1 MIPLFILAIE
11 DDDDR
16 EFMAQLYL
24 HYNRL
29 MYSTVIKIIHDPTT
43 TEDLVQ
49 NVLVRLIDKLQDLR
63 LKDRDHLINY
73 VIATCRNHALNYIRD
88 SGKHTVTYLDDGNC
102 SAGTD
107 SSRDHIEELIINH
120 DRIELLSKVFEK
132 LDNRTRFLLESYYV
146 LEQPLTEIAEELGIK
161 PASVRMALTRARNS
175 AKQAMEKYDV
185 ESLV

>member
-11 DDDDR
+11 DEDDR

-29 MYSTVIKIIHDPTT
+29 MYSTIIKIIHDPTT

-49 NVLVRLIDKLQDLR
+49 NVLLKLINKVQDLR

-73 VIATCRNHALNYIRD
+73 VIATCRNHALNYLRD
-88 SGKHTVTYLDDGNC
+88 SGKHTITYLDDANHC
-102 SAGTD
+102 ATTNN
-107 SSRDHIEELIINH
+107 SRDHIEEIIINH
-120 DRIELLSKVFEK
+120 DRIEQLSKVLEE
-132 LDNRTRFLLESYYV
+132 LDNRTRTLLESYYV
-146 LEQPLTEIAEELGIK
+146 LEQPLAEIADELGIK

-175 AKQAMEKYDV
+175 AKQAMEKYDAGR
-185 ESLV
+185 LV